1 MQNIYLK
8 GDYMNKMVYRI
19 VVMCV
24 AVILL
29 ISGAYIGLRISN
41 NVKSENVL
49 PGPIDKV
56 VENTTPVISKVDDK
70 DIEVIYEDYYLNC
83 KETITNK
90 NMEFGTTKEKIK
102 EKADK
107 EYKVVDET
115 ENSITFRKEI
125 DSNCPNHFKFI
136 LEDGYVMIYQV
147 ISDGVYVMY
156 KNTEIPESNIRNEL
170 ITELKNGIL
179 VNSLEELNS
188 YIEDLES

>member
-1 MQNIYLK
+1 
-8 GDYMNKMVYRI
+8 MNKMVYRI

-29 ISGAYIGLRISN
+29 LSGAYIGLKISN
-41 NVKSENVL
+41 NVEAENVL
-49 PGPIDKV
+49 PEPIDRV
-56 VENTTPVISKVDDK
+56 AEDITPVISKTDDK
-70 DIEVIYEDYYLNC
+70 DIEVIYEHYYLNC

-102 EKADK
+102 EKTDK

-115 ENSITFRKEI
+115 ENSITFKKEI
-125 DSNCPNHFKFI
+125 NSNCPNHFKFI
-136 LEDGYVMIYQV
+136 LEDEYVMIYQV
-147 ISDGVYVMY
+147 KSDGVYVMY

-170 ITELKNGIL
+170 VAELKNGIL

-188 YIEDLES
+188 YMEDLES